1 MILKGYFRVTGPC
14 QSCPP
19 SSVLPQKPLRALPI
33 ILSAVSHQITMSES
47 EDDDYPFEWR
57 SGDLM
62 TWIKQQVG
70 ARVSPKVELVDLRG
84 RGAGRGVGIIFLH
97 VATPTSS

>member
-1 MILKGYFRVTGPC
+1 
-14 QSCPP
+14 
-19 SSVLPQKPLRALPI
+19 
-33 ILSAVSHQITMSES
+33 MSES

-70 ARVSPKVELVDLRG
+70 ARVSSKIKLVDLRA
-84 RGAGRGVGIIFLH
+84 RGAGRGVGIVFLH
-97 VATPTSS
+97 VATKTSC

>member
-1 MILKGYFRVTGPC
+1 
-14 QSCPP
+14 
-19 SSVLPQKPLRALPI
+19 
-33 ILSAVSHQITMSES
+33 MSES

-70 ARVSPKVELVDLRG
+70 ARVSSKIELVDLRG
-84 RGAGRGVGIIFLH
+84 RGAGRGVGIVFFRA
-97 VATPTSS
+97 ATANSC